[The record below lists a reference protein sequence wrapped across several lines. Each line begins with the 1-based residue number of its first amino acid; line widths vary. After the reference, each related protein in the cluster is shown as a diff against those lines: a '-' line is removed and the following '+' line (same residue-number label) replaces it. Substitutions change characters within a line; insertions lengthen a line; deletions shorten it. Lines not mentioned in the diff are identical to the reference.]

1 MVFESVVGICE
12 RDVRFV
18 EVHRICSNRFEAQRL
33 HKQRDRECPAPPPP
47 SNPVQVAV
55 DGVDKKV
62 RGLKLVSKLQAIN
75 SR

>member
-1 MVFESVVGICE
+1 MSVTFGSLKFTEFVLIVLKRNAYISQGI
-12 RDVRFV
+12 V
-18 EVHRICSNRFEAQRL
+18 S
-33 HKQRDRECPAPPPP
+33 APPPP